1 MSERLRT
8 RLRGLVQERADRL
21 AAGSPL
27 CYRCDRRT
35 EPGGLAWA
43 AGPGGRDVLVCPRCV
58 TFHNVQKLLCFADPD
73 SPPHAAA
80 VTVLG
85 HVFNSL
91 ADALTKRLFELPP
104 RRLTLARA
112 IPCSFCGFDVA
123 LHVTGSPGSPRVTV
137 CRACWLLQM
146 SRAFTRYVSA
156 SSSVL
161 ARVTQQLEECRSLL
175 YTAPFRASRVPPGL
189 TAAEAAEAMMPPGL
203 TAAEAFMDPSL
214 HIPILWLE
222 VGKHIDGGR
231 LPGPARIFS
240 IRNGP
245 ADRTDASD
253 AFSPRTDDESEFWLD
268 M

>member
-8 RLRGLVQERADRL
+8 RLRRLVQERADRL
-21 AAGSPL
+21 ATGSPL
-27 CYRCDRRT
+27 CYRCDQRT

-58 TFHNVQKLLCFADPD
+58 CFHNVQKLLCFADPD

-85 HVFNSL
+85 HVFNGL
-91 ADALTKRLFELPP
+91 ANALTKRLFRFPP
-104 RRLTLARA
+104 RRLTLVRA
-112 IPCSFCGFDVA
+112 VPCTFCGFDVA
-123 LHVTGSPGSPRVTV
+123 LHATGSPGSLVTV

-146 SRAFTRYVSA
+146 SRALTRYVSA
-156 SSSVL
+156 SSSML
-161 ARVTQQLEECRSLL
+161 ARVTQQLEECHGLL
-175 YTAPFRASRVPPGL
+175 CTAPFRKSRMPPGL

-203 TAAEAFMDPSL
+203 TAAEALMDPSL
-214 HIPILWLE
+214 RIQILWRAPGE
-222 VGKHIDGGR
+222 HIDGGR

-245 ADRTDASD
+245 AAHTDAPDSL
-253 AFSPRTDDESEFWLD
+253 SPRTDDESEFWLD
-268 M
+268 L